1 MRLDNSMAT
10 LFRKS
15 PLDYQERYVHKITRI
30 WDKPDVSPLDFGTRC
45 HQLMEEH
52 YNDLRGTPIPPYP
65 ESPNAALE
73 LEAQALYALYLNQ
86 YPVEP
91 FTVLDVE
98 RTFEVPLVTEAEGDS
113 GHVLIGKM
121 DVVIEE
127 ATVPGK
133 ISIVDHKFEKRSS
146 HRQSAL
152 AWALRSQASVYMW
165 AATRVYNK
173 PVDKLVLNLCKRQ
186 SDKGQV
192 PPEFP
197 PRQTIQ
203 RTPEQMEVAI
213 RDLMYTANE
222 IERCM
227 REFGTEQPWPSYT
240 ENCVGYG
247 DYMCEYYPLHI
258 YGHTP
263 ETLKMY
269 QPTVPYLDL

>member
-1 MRLDNSMAT
+1 MKIDNSMAT

-30 WDKPDVSPLDFGTRC
+30 WDKPDVSPLEFGTRC

-86 YPVEP
+86 YPMEL

-98 RTFEVPLVTEAEGDS
+98 RTFEVPLVGS
-113 GHVLIGKM
+113 QHILVGKM
-121 DVVIEE
+121 DVVV
-127 ATVPGK
+127 ASPDRPGYVD
-133 ISIVDHKFEKRSS
+133 IIDHKFEKRTS

-152 AWALRSQASVYMW
+152 AWALRSQASVYMY
-165 AATRVYNK
+165 AAEKLYNR
-173 PVDKLVLNLCKRQ
+173 PVNCLLLNLCKRQ
-186 SDKGQV
+186 SDKGQM

-203 RTPEQMEVAI
+203 RTPEQISIAI
-213 RDLMYTANE
+213 RDLIYTADE

-227 REFGTEQPWPSYT
+227 GLYGEDVQWPAST